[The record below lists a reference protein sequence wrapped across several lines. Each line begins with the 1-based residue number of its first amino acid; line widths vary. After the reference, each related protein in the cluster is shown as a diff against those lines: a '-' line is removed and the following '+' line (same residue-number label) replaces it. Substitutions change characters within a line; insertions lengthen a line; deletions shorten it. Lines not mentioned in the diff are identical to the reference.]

1 MNKKA
6 LRALLR
12 ERRAL
17 IAPESHGF
25 TRPTGQGRRAPGL
38 SQHQVDQLLHRTL
51 GTYHRLESG
60 NYPNPPTSLL
70 RDIALLF
77 DLNEQEWTSLCR
89 FALHQDPPGPLL
101 ASSGKEIPGIWQEAV
116 DGIEHIAYV
125 TDASWDLLTYNTAFA
140 ELFPD
145 SHVPSNTMRWMLLD
159 RSARH
164 TLMDWSTAWVP
175 WIIPQLRAAITARPD
190 DEILGG
196 IEREMLTI
204 PEIAAAYDE
213 GGAVV
218 HPDGHER
225 PLRHA
230 LKGPGWASICAAQ
243 PMTAPGS
250 RMFIILFRPGAD
262 RPGPSRPMLRANRNN
277 LWGHTATS

>member
-60 NYPNPPTSLL
+60 NYPNPPSSLL

-77 DLNEQEWTSLCR
+77 GLDEQEWSSLCR
-89 FALHQDPPGPLL
+89 FALHQDPPGPLHS
-101 ASSGKEIPGIWQEAV
+101 SSGKEIPGIWQEAV

-125 TDASWDLLTYNTAFA
+125 TDASWDLLTYNSAFA

-145 SHVPSNTMRWMLLD
+145 GRVPTNTMRWMLLEPE
-159 RSARH
+159 ARG
-164 TLMDWSTAWVP
+164 TLLQWNTAWVP
-175 WIIPQLRAAITARPD
+175 WIIPQLRAAITARPED
-190 DEILGG
+190 GTLAQ
-196 IEREMLTI
+196 IEREILDA
-204 PEIAAAYDE
+204 PEIAPFYEE
-213 GGAVV
+213 GGALV

-230 LKGPGWASICAAQ
+230 LKGPGWVSICAAQ

-250 RMFIILFRPGAD
+250 RMFILLFRPGPERSVPTPPNLRAD
-262 RPGPSRPMLRANRNN
+262 RPRA
-277 LWGHTATS
+277 WGD

>member
-17 IAPESHGF
+17 IAPERHGF

-60 NYPNPPTSLL
+60 NYTNPPTSLL

-101 ASSGKEIPGIWQEAV
+101 STSGKQIPGIWQEAV

-125 TDASWDLLTYNTAFA
+125 TDASWDLLTYNSAFA

-145 SHVPSNTMRWMLLD
+145 GKVPSNTMRWMLLD
-159 RSARH
+159 TLARD

-175 WIIPQLRAAITARPD
+175 WIVPQLRAAITARPD
-190 DEILGG
+190 DEILAQ
-196 IEREMLTI
+196 IEQEIMEI
-204 PEIAAAYDE
+204 PEIAAAYEE
-213 GGAVV
+213 GGALV

-230 LKGPGWASICAAQ
+230 LKGAGWVSICAAQ

-250 RMFIILFRPGAD
+250 RMFIILFRPGSE
-262 RPGPSRPMLRANRNN
+262 RPGPTPPALRARKDTH
-277 LWGHTATS
+277 WGQDVAL